1 MRFFEAAKRNISLS
15 KPIHSGSIPPLNN
28 LTTDSIMFTGAKKI
42 ITTICGMALAT
53 SVLTAGTDLS
63 KQLSTSYVNDVK
75 PSYDSNFDAL
85 NWEFKVEAGGFHQ
98 IMTRE
103 FQPTKLNY
111 ATANVLWGMMLYSP
125 TGPGILRGNTEFFM
139 GINGGGF
146 ANGPGTYIAPGIM
159 LALQYNFVQ
168 PGSRWVPIIGVN
180 AGTVFV
186 DPKLRTDYV
195 GSSFNFTWSPYVGL
209 RCFLNEKWSLQATA
223 NYNHMSNAD
232 TTSNNHG
239 IDGLGG
245 MLGISYFFK

>member
-1 MRFFEAAKRNISLS
+1 MNNKFKTIITALIGLTFALNSALAGDTSKELS
-15 KPIHSGSIPPLNN
+15 KNY
-28 LTTDSIMFTGAKKI
+28 
-42 ITTICGMALAT
+42 IT
-53 SVLTAGTDLS
+53 
-63 KQLSTSYVNDVK
+63 DVK
-75 PSYDSNFDAL
+75 TGYDANFESL
-85 NWEFKVEAGGFHQ
+85 RWEFKTEIGGFHQ

-103 FQPTKLNY
+103 FQPETLDY
-111 ATANVLWGMMLYSP
+111 VTANVLFGMMLYSP

-139 GINGGGF
+139 GISGGGF
-146 ANGPGTYIAPGIM
+146 VNGPGSYIAPGLL

-168 PGSRWVPIIGVN
+168 PNSRWVPIVGVN

-186 DPKLRTDYV
+186 DPKLKNDYI

-209 RCFLNEKWSLQATA
+209 RCFINEKWSAQATF

-245 MLGISYFFK
+245 MFGISYFFE

>member
-1 MRFFEAAKRNISLS
+1 MIRLHQTNHTQQATYMI
-15 KPIHSGSIPPLNN
+15 
-28 LTTDSIMFTGAKKI
+28 TGAKKFVVA
-42 ITTICGMALAT
+42 IC
-53 SVLTAGTDLS
+53 AGAIGLVSLSAGSNLS
-63 KQLSTSYVNDVK
+63 KSLNTTYVDDVK
-75 PSYDSNFDAL
+75 PNYESNFDAL
-85 NWEFKVEAGGFHQ
+85 SWEFKVEAGGFHQ

-103 FQPTKLNY
+103 FQPETLNY

-209 RCFLNEKWSLQATA
+209 RCFLNEKWSLQATF